1 MKFLLISYNDSDGVG
16 QVVLNLNKSLNKKG
30 HKSEMIVLSKTNSNS
45 NYLFKIPRSS
55 IKRIFYY
62 VLEFLKKRYV
72 DLFSFGNTTINYKS
86 IKKYIDR
93 SEVIIIYSLHKF
105 LDFKILSKIMEQNK
119 IVYFRPLDMEL
130 ATGGC
135 HVNYLYET
143 GVECEKYLSGCN
155 YCPKLNYFNFFNIS
169 NSIFKKKKSFMEKY
183 KPKIILENKF
193 TKNFYQK
200 SPITKYA
207 TNDFIY
213 LNTRESRKTY
223 IEKKDARKL
232 FNFENKDKILLFG
245 TYNLNA
251 PHKGGRLIEEI
262 LKLFVNFSK
271 KNGKAFKNEKF
282 KMVTFGRQQGIQ
294 INVPDIE
301 WVHLKEINNDKKLN
315 ALYRSADVFLS
326 PSTGCNGPATIRE
339 SIVNDLPVVAF
350 DHGEASE
357 IISNNVNGYLVPN
370 FDKHIFA
377 ESIFNLLFNKNFQ
390 DRNNLQ
396 KSLKLRYSSE
406 TEANKI
412 ITQSIQDINL
422 KK

>member
-30 HKSEMIVLSKTNSNS
+30 HKSEMIVLNKTDSNN

-55 IKRIFYY
+55 IKKIFYY

-155 YCPKLNYFNFFNIS
+155 NCPKLNYFNFFNIS

-200 SPITKYA
+200 SPITKCA

-223 IEKKDARKL
+223 IEKTEARKL

-271 KNGKAFKNEKF
+271 KNGKAFKNEKI
-282 KMVTFGRQQGIQ
+282 KIVTFGRQQGIQ

-301 WVHLKEINNDKKLN
+301 WVHLKEIYNDKKLN

-377 ESIFNLLFNKNFQ
+377 ESIFNILFNKNFQ
-390 DRNNLQ
+390 DKNNLQ

>member
-105 LDFKILSKIMEQNK
+105 LDFQILSKIMEQNK

-143 GVECEKYLSGCN
+143 GVECKKYLSGCN
-155 YCPKLNYFNFFNIS
+155 NCPKLNYFNFFNIS

-223 IEKKDARKL
+223 IEKTDARKL

-271 KNGKAFKNEKF
+271 KNGKGFKNEKF

-294 INVPDIE
+294 INVPHIE
-301 WVHLKEINNDKKLN
+301 WVHLKEIYNDKKLN

-339 SIVNDLPVVAF
+339 SIVNDLPVIAF

-357 IISNNVNGYLVPN
+357 IILNNVNGYLVPN

-390 DRNNLQ
+390 DKNNLQ

-412 ITQSIQDINL
+412 ITQSIKDINL